1 MENKAVGFYKNLP
14 DWSRGIISTVVV
26 VGGVALVITAGVI
39 GYNYFKK
46 KVDTKDS
53 EDVSNSAW
61 DEYKKLLKSGQKLS
75 FTESKYISTANTIK
89 TSLDGCE
96 TYLGESD
103 AYNAVID
110 CVKKPI
116 DWYFLVKVFGA
127 RSVDNCGLGTGDTTY
142 ALPELLREQL
152 GTPLTTTAFS
162 QTYFNYLKEYL
173 QKMGVEI

>member
-46 KVDTKDS
+46 KSETKDS
-53 EDVSNSAW
+53 EDVSDSAW
-61 DEYKKLLKSGQKLS
+61 DEYKRLLKSGQKLS
-75 FTESKYISTANTIK
+75 FNESKYISTANTIK

-96 TYLGESD
+96 TEFGETD
-103 AYNAVID
+103 AYLAVIN
-110 CVKKPI
+110 CVRKPI

-127 RSVDNCGLGTGDTTY
+127 RSIDNCGIATGETTY

-152 GTPLTTTAFS
+152 GILLAKSGYTKK
-162 QTYFNYLKEYL
+162 YFIYLK
-173 QKMGVEI
+173 K